1 MTNFLKNLI
10 KLFHFKKNEKKYK
23 RIIFN
28 ENKNTYKY
36 LKPILK
42 LSNCK
47 ICVLSLEEIEEIKN
61 DKFDYYHFGN
71 KFVVSI
77 LFLILKIKYLYTT
90 TPDLNSTIF
99 KRSIYNQTKYIYI
112 QHSPISLSA
121 GYRSNA
127 FIHFD
132 VIQAINVNQYSDIID
147 LNNLYKK
154 KIKPFKYRY
163 LFLEDL
169 KSKNKKNKIDFL
181 IAPTWNTDF
190 YINNLHKKIF
200 KILKDAKKSFVFRPH
215 YMSIL
220 KNELDI
226 EALDLN
232 DFELDIKPNLEF
244 DNYSNLISD
253 WSGIYLEF
261 AILNKKKP
269 ILINTQMKVRNK
281 KYINFTMKPIE
292 QELRDLITV
301 QFETYNIEELSKYI
315 SNDTKKN
322 YHDEEISNIL
332 ISKFY

>member
-1 MTNFLKNLI
+1 MTNFLKNLL
-10 KLFHFKKNEKKYK
+10 KLFHFKKNEKNYR

-47 ICVLSLEEIEEIKN
+47 ICVLTLEEIEEIN
-61 DKFDYYHFGN
+61 SDKFDYYYFN
-71 KFVVSI
+71 NNFIISI
-77 LFLILKIKYLYTT
+77 LFLILKVKYLYTT

-99 KRSIYNQTKYIYI
+99 KKSIFNQTKYIYI

-132 VIQAINVNQYSDIID
+132 VIQAINVNQYSDIVD
-147 LNNLYKK
+147 LNHFYKK
-154 KIKPFKYRY
+154 KIKPFRYRY
-163 LFLEDL
+163 LFLDDL
-169 KSKNKKNKIDFL
+169 KNKNRKDKIDFL

-190 YINNLHKKIF
+190 YVNSLHKKIF
-200 KILKDAKKSFVFRPH
+200 KILKDANKSFVFRPH

-220 KNELDI
+220 KNELNLK
-226 EALDLN
+226 ELDLN
-232 DFELDIKPNLEF
+232 DKELDIKSNLDF

-261 AILNKKKP
+261 AFLNKKKP
-269 ILINTQMKVRNK
+269 ILINTQMKVRNN
-281 KYINFTMKPIE
+281 KYNNFTMKPIE
-292 QELRDLITV
+292 QELRDLITI
-301 QFETYNIEELSKYI
+301 QFETDNIEKLSKYI
-315 SNDTKKN
+315 SNDTNNN
-322 YHDEEISNIL
+322 YQDEEIINIL
-332 ISKFY
+332 IRKFY